1 MIIIKLT
8 HRGKPTLVN
17 VNQILSIYMDTD
29 MKQSRLLAKITMSS
43 GVVFVDETLEE
54 IYDIIKSV
62 MSGKEQV
69 IDWTYQ
75 PPSIDE
81 RMEQD
86 YMSVRNTYNTP
97 RRPTR
102 RPYNP
107 HYTNDM
113 NY

>member
-1 MIIIKLT
+1 MIKLT
-8 HRGKPTLVN
+8 HKGKPTLVN
-17 VNQILSIYMDTD
+17 VNNILSIYMDTD
-29 MKQSRLLAKITMSS
+29 MKQGKLKAKVTFSS

-75 PPSIDE
+75 PQPIDE
-81 RMEQD
+81 RIEQD
-86 YMSVRNTYNTP
+86 YMNTRNTYN
-97 RRPTR
+97 RPTR
-102 RPYNP
+102 RPYHP
-107 HYTNDM
+107 HQVNDF

>member
-1 MIIIKLT
+1 MIIKLT

-29 MKQSRLLAKITMSS
+29 MKQSKHLAKITMSS

-54 IYDIIKSV
+54 IYEIIKGV
-62 MSGKEQV
+62 ESGKEQV

-75 PPSIDE
+75 PQPIDE
-81 RMEQD
+81 RIEQD
-86 YMSVRNTYNTP
+86 YMNVRNTYN
-97 RRPTR
+97 RPQRPMR

-107 HYTNDM
+107 HYVNDL

>member
-1 MIIIKLT
+1 MIIKLT

-29 MKQSRLLAKITMSS
+29 MKQGKVLAKITMSS
-43 GVVFVDETLEE
+43 GVVFVDESLEE
-54 IYDIIKSV
+54 IYDLIKLV

-75 PPSIDE
+75 PPTIDE

-86 YMSVRNTYNTP
+86 YMSVRNTYNRP
-97 RRPTR
+97 QRPTR

-107 HYTNDM
+107 HYVNDL

>member
-1 MIIIKLT
+1 MIKLT
-8 HRGKPTLVN
+8 HKGKPTLVN

-29 MKQSRLLAKITMSS
+29 MKQQKVRAKITMSS

-54 IYDIIKSV
+54 IYDIINDV

-75 PPSIDE
+75 PQPIDE
-81 RMEQD
+81 KIEQD
-86 YMSVRNTYNTP
+86 YMNTRNTY
-97 RRPTR
+97 RPTR

-107 HYTNDM
+107 HRINDF

>member
-1 MIIIKLT
+1 MIIKLT

-17 VNQILSIYMDTD
+17 VNQVLSIYMDTD
-29 MKQSRLLAKITMSS
+29 MKQSKHLAKITMSS

-54 IYDIIKSV
+54 IYEIIKGV
-62 MSGKEQV
+62 ESGKEQV

-75 PPSIDE
+75 PPTFDE
-81 RMEQD
+81 RIEQD
-86 YMSVRNTYNTP
+86 YMSVRNNYNQP

-102 RPYNP
+102 RPYSP
-107 HYTNDM
+107 HYANDM

>member
-1 MIIIKLT
+1 MFIKLT
-8 HRGKPTLVN
+8 HKGKPTMVN
-17 VNQILSIYMDTD
+17 VNNILSIYMDTD
-29 MKQSRLLAKITMSS
+29 MKQQKVRAKVTMSS

-54 IYDIIKSV
+54 IYDIIKLV

-75 PPSIDE
+75 PQPIDE
-81 RMEQD
+81 RIEND
-86 YMSVRNTYNTP
+86 YHQVRSTY
-97 RRPTR
+97 RPTR

-107 HYTNDM
+107 HYVNDM

>member
-1 MIIIKLT
+1 MIIKLT
-8 HRGKPTLVN
+8 HKGKPTLVN

-29 MKQSRLLAKITMSS
+29 MKQGKLKAKVTFSS
-43 GVVFVDETLEE
+43 GVVFVDESLEE

-69 IDWTYQ
+69 IDWTNQ
-75 PPSIDE
+75 PQPIDE
-81 RMEQD
+81 RIEND
-86 YMSVRNTYNTP
+86 YHQVRSTY
-97 RRPTR
+97 RPTR

-107 HYTNDM
+107 HYVNDM